1 MIGRLHWRSL
11 GPAAAGR
18 RLPFYAV
25 LLLAGLGSGCTSQI
39 ADIGEPADLPPR
51 PAAAPAYPAV
61 HDMPAPR
68 DTRPLTAEER
78 QRLADELSAARERQ
92 EAQTVE
98 AAGRP
103 SAR

>member
-1 MIGRLHWRSL
+1 MIGRFHRLFL

-18 RLPFYAV
+18 RLALCAG
-25 LLLAGLGSGCTSQI
+25 LLLAGIGCGCTSQI
-39 ADIGEPADLPPR
+39 ADIGEPADVPPR

-61 HDMPAPR
+61 HDMPVPR

-92 EAQTVE
+92 EAQTAE
-98 AAGRP
+98 AAGKP
-103 SAR
+103 PAR